1 MTASEPAGVVELV
14 VPADMDGQRADRVVA
29 VALDISRSAARLAV
43 DSGQV
48 AVDGKAVGPADK
60 LSAGTRLLVTRPP
73 EPSGLVPLDEP
84 LVVRH
89 ESATVLVIDKPP
101 GLVVHPGAGHRN
113 DTLANVL
120 IFHYPELAEMGEQY
134 RWGLVHRLDRE
145 TSGLLIVARS
155 AAAHTEL
162 QAQLKRREISRVYL
176 ALVHSLI
183 DPVAGAIEAPIGR
196 DPEHPTRMTLRQGGR
211 YAKTHYRRLA
221 AWEDLSLLEVR
232 LETGRTHQIRVHMS
246 SIGAAI
252 VGDKTYG
259 LRRSKA
265 GNPGRVWLHASSLTF
280 HDPRPQGA
288 DAPVAVH
295 SPLPADLVASLQE
308 LGQPIL
314 GSLPDGAPD
323 ASAL

>member
-1 MTASEPAGVVELV
+1 VELV
-14 VPADMDGQRADRVVA
+14 VPTDLDGQRADRVVA

-48 AVDGKAVGPADK
+48 LVDGNTVGPADK
-60 LSAGTRLLVTRPP
+60 LSAGTHLVVTRPP
-73 EPSGLVPLDEP
+73 EPSGLVPLDQS
-84 LVVRH
+84 LVVRY
-89 ESATVLVIDKPP
+89 ESPTVLVIDKPP

-120 IFHYPELAEMGEQY
+120 IFHYPELAELGEEH
-134 RWGLVHRLDRE
+134 RWGLVHRLDRD

-176 ALVHSLI
+176 ALVHSLL

-221 AWEDLSLLEVR
+221 AWDELSLLEVR

-246 SIGAAI
+246 SIGAPV

-259 LRRSKA
+259 LRRSTA

-280 HDPRPQGA
+280 HDPLPQGA
-288 DAPVAVH
+288 GPPVAVP
-295 SPLPADLVASLQE
+295 SPLPADLVASLDE
-308 LGQPIL
+308 LGEPTL
-314 GSLPDGAPD
+314 GSVPGASDP
-323 ASAL
+323 ASL

>member
-1 MTASEPAGVVELV
+1 LTTPEPAAAVEVV
-14 VPADMDGQRADRVVA
+14 VPPDMDGQRADRVVA
-29 VALDISRSAARLAV
+29 GALDISRAAARLAV

-48 AVDGKAVGPADK
+48 VVAGKAVGPADK
-60 LSAGTRLLVTRPP
+60 LRAGMRVLVTRPA
-73 EPSGLVPLDEP
+73 EPSGLIPMEQPISVAY
-84 LVVRH
+84 
-89 ESATVLVIDKPP
+89 ESPAVLVIDKPP

-120 IFHYPELAEMGEQY
+120 VFHYPELSAMGEEH

-145 TSGLLIVARS
+145 TSGLLIVGRS
-155 AAAHTEL
+155 PAAHSAL

-176 ALVHSLI
+176 TLVHSLI

-211 YAKTHYRRLA
+211 FAKTHYRRLA
-221 AWEDLSLLEVR
+221 AWEDVSLLEVR

-246 SIGAAI
+246 SIGAAV

-259 LRRSKA
+259 LRRSTT

-280 HDPRPQGA
+280 DDPGQAEGSP
-288 DAPVAVH
+288 PVTVR
-295 SPLPADLVASLQE
+295 SPLPDDLAATLLK
-308 LGQPIL
+308 LGQPTL
-314 GSLPDGAPD
+314 GGVPADVTEAQPL
-323 ASAL
+323 